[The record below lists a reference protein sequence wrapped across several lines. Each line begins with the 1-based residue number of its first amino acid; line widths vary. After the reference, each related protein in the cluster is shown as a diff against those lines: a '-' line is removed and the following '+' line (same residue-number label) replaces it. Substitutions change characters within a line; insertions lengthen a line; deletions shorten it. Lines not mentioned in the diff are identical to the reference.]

1 MELIKEPA
9 PLPGH
14 AGRKPIRFG
23 EGIGKQVGRGGGAGG
38 IWEGVVRGVGLERG
52 GKKKTLDH
60 RLREDGYVEVQATP
74 TAEHPI
80 CTFGRGGVIFLA
92 K

>member
-1 MELIKEPA
+1 
-9 PLPGH
+9 
-14 AGRKPIRFG
+14 
-23 EGIGKQVGRGGGAGG
+23 
-38 IWEGVVRGVGLERG
+38 VVRGVGLERG

-80 CTFGRGGVIFLA
+80 CEFSCGRGSSWRFLDTVG
-92 K
+92 